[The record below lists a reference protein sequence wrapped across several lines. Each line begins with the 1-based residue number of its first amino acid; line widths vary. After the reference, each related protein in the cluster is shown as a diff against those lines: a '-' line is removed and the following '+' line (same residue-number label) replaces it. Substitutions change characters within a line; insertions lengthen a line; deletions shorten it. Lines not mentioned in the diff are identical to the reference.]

1 MAREEPMQRNV
12 LNVKVWE
19 LLKRLFSLDQD
30 SYHPQD
36 NIVVIVKEK
45 E

>member
-12 LNVKVWE
+12 LNVKVWV
-19 LLKRLFSLDQD
+19 LLKRLFSLDQG
-30 SYHPQD
+30 SYHQQD